1 MERSIMELIRRKKH
15 CRAVGKQDGLTII
28 ELMIAMVV
36 LAVGILGSMSLVI
49 MAINGNFRSKQQ
61 SNSVALAQ
69 MVTEKIMSIP
79 AYTNPTLILTDCT
92 VTNYNVSTAASAVG
106 SATGLGAP
114 LTSSGDVDYTQA
126 KVANYN
132 MPYTD
137 CGTANRQLTYD
148 VRWNIKGLSTYSKL
162 LTVSARLS
170 SVTTGAT
177 SGSVFGPVVTIKTV
191 IGQGT

>member
-1 MERSIMELIRRKKH
+1 MEWIDMELIIRKKH
-15 CRAVGKQDGLTII
+15 SRCAHKQDGLTII
-28 ELMIAMVV
+28 ELMLAMVI
-36 LAVGILGSMSLVI
+36 LAVGILASMSLVI

-79 AYTNPTLILTDCT
+79 AWSNPTLTLTDCT
-92 VTNYNVSTAASAVG
+92 GTNFNIATAAG
-106 SATGLGAP
+106 GGA

-126 KVANYN
+126 KVTNYN
-132 MPYTD
+132 MAYTD

-148 VRWNIKGLSTYSKL
+148 VRWKITAIPNDTYAKL
-162 LTVSARLS
+162 LTVSARLQ
-170 SVTTGAT
+170 SVTTAGAT
-177 SGSVFGPVVTIKTV
+177 SGSVFGPVVTISTV